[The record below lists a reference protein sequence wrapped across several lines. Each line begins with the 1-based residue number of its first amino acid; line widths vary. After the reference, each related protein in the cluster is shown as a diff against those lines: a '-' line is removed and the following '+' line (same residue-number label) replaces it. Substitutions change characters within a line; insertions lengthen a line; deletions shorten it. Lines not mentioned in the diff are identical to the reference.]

1 MTEKEKML
9 AGKLYD
15 ISDNELVPQY
25 LQTRRLVKAYN
36 ESDYDDLQTRSR
48 ILAELLGACGEN
60 VVIAG
65 PVQFDYGVNTTVGN
79 GCHINYNFT
88 VLDCGRVTIGNDVY
102 IGPNC
107 SLVTP
112 VHPLLCEE
120 RKSRTKA
127 DGTHYD
133 LEYAKP
139 IVLCD
144 GVWLA
149 TNVTVCGGV
158 TIGKNAFCY
167 KDGHIDVTSL
177 ELPSTLTSISDYAF
191 TRLRVETLV
200 IPASVTTMGGSVFIG
215 NTALKKL
222 VVLGSMLRQT
232 PSRCKGKQ

>member
-158 TIGKNAFCY
+158 TIGKNA
-167 KDGHIDVTSL
+167 
-177 ELPSTLTSISDYAF
+177 
-191 TRLRVETLV
+191 V
-200 IPASVTTMGGSVFIG
+200 IGAGSVVTRDIPEGVFACG
-215 NTALKKL
+215 NPCRVVRKLTEKDSVYLKKEL
-222 VVLGSMLRQT
+222 F
-232 PSRCKGKQ
+232 